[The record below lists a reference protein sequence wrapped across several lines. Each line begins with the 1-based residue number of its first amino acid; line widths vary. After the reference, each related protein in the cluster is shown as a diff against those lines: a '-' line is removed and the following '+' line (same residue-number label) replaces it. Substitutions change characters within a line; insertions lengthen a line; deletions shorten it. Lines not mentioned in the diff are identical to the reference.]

1 MAYDPGAIDSTL
13 AAVVGDDPALIAEL
27 RLAFVDSVERGQSAL
42 ERAAD
47 EASWRD
53 AAARL
58 KGLAGSFGA
67 VRLMA
72 AADQAASGAPFD
84 KAAIARIR
92 RITAR
97 L

>member
-13 AAVVGDDPALIAEL
+13 AAAVGDDPALIAEL
-27 RLAFVDSVERGQSAL
+27 RMAFADSVERAQLAL
-42 ERAAD
+42 DGAVD
-47 EASWRD
+47 EAEWRT

-72 AADQAASGAPFD
+72 AAEQAAAGAPFD
-84 KAAIARIR
+84 KAALARIR